1 MDYLYAK
8 CIELGVKFED
18 DLFPHDKTSL
28 IDDWSDPSLQAVIQ
42 KDKWNEITW
51 KRAPDLP
58 VLNKDGKLAILYE
71 GIDPAD
77 V

>member
-1 MDYLYAK
+1 M
-8 CIELGVKFED
+8 
-18 DLFPHDKTSL
+18 
-28 IDDWSDPSLQAVIQ
+28 IQ

-77 V
+77 VRQGILGDCWFLSSLSALAEKPERIKKLFMKNY